1 MTNLSAEQQRIQ
13 EAVEKASELRFLLGE
28 VESKLA
34 LFKQMKEQM

>member
-28 VESKLA
+28 VEYKLN
-34 LFKQMKEQM
+34 LFKQQKEQM